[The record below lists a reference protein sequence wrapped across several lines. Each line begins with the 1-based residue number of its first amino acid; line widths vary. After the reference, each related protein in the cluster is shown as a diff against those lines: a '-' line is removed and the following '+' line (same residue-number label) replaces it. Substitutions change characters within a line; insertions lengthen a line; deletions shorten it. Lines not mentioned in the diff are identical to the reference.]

1 MEGLPNIINTD
12 IVKQDWDS
20 FWQDMKEPG
29 NTVTKKVLVVSV
41 PFIPNSAEDI
51 QLQKMLQACKL
62 TAEDYDVFQVP
73 ENQNIAWH
81 KLRDYFKPKMILLL
95 GVTPQDLGI
104 SALFKFNEACSFNDV
119 LWLATVSLSAMEQ
132 QPDLK
137 VQLWNSGLKP
147 IFIEK
152 KYPF

>member
-1 MEGLPNIINTD
+1 MEGLPNIINTN

-20 FWQDMKEPG
+20 FWQELKDPG
-29 NTVTKKVLVVSV
+29 NSVTKKVLIISS
-41 PFIPNSAEDI
+41 PFASNSAEDM

-62 TAEDYDVFQVP
+62 STEDYNLFQIP
-73 ENQNIAWH
+73 DNQNFAWH
-81 KLRDYFKPKMILLL
+81 KLREHFKPKMILLL
-95 GVTPQDLGI
+95 GISPQDLGI
-104 SALFKFNEACSFNDV
+104 SALFKFNEACLFNDV

-147 IFIEK
+147 IFVEK
-152 KYPF
+152 KYSF